1 MLFSWSC
8 GGQECPDGVSE
19 SPDGPT
25 GSYRRL
31 VVKCTPSRNQKQDFS
46 LQTYVATANLQPH
59 CNNDN
64 VCLYLLLSLFGA
76 IPLLEGW
83 IYALNVLFNPL
94 VHSTV
99 FNLFK
104 VGFLRFDLCSECTL

>member
-19 SPDGPT
+19 NPDGPT

-76 IPLLEGW
+76 TPLLEGW

-94 VHSTV
+94 VQSTGV
-99 FNLFK
+99 LY
-104 VGFLRFDLCSECTL
+104 LIY